1 MDYDMIKKCE
11 TEVGCTESCYRD
23 INVSVP
29 ITIKPFGEVG
39 NAKTEC
45 VGNAVVVEKYEPCDR
60 KYDDFCKFT
69 ITQKLRVEVPVI
81 FGARAEAGDACVDC
95 DDKDC

>member
-1 MDYDMIKKCE
+1 MEYDVIKKCD

-23 INVSVP
+23 ISVSVP

-45 VGNAVVVEKYEPCDR
+45 VGNAVVIEKYDPCD
-60 KYDDFCKFT
+60 KKHDNSCKFT
-69 ITQKLRVEVPVI
+69 ITQKLRIEVPVI

-95 DDKDC
+95 DEEC

>member
-1 MDYDMIKKCE
+1 MDYDMIKKCD
-11 TEVGCTESCYRD
+11 TEVGCTESCYRE
-23 INVSVP
+23 ISVSVP
-29 ITIKPFGEVG
+29 IAIKPFGEVG

-45 VGNAVVVEKYEPCDR
+45 VGNAVVIEKYNPCD
-60 KYDDFCKFT
+60 KKCDNLCKFT

-95 DDKDC
+95 DEDC

>member
-1 MDYDMIKKCE
+1 MEYDVIKKCD

-23 INVSVP
+23 ISVSVP

-45 VGNAVVVEKYEPCDR
+45 VGNALLP
-60 KYDDFCKFT
+60 
-69 ITQKLRVEVPVI
+69 
-81 FGARAEAGDACVDC
+81 G
-95 DDKDC
+95 